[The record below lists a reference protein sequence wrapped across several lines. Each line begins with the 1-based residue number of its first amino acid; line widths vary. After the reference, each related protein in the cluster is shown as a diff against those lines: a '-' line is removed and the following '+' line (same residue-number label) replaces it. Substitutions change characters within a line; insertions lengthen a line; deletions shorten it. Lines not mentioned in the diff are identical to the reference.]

1 MPANAADLP
10 EMNRL
15 FFKRD
20 GLCPPLQYLHIFF
33 HVHVLTERYSIMD
46 GMIYAER

>member
-33 HVHVLTERYSIMD
+33 HVHVLTEHYSIMD
-46 GMIYAER
+46 GMIYTEQ